1 MILGDLLDAP
11 VLGPGGENLGFL
23 VDVRLALDTLPDG
36 GPSGH
41 DARHRPDVSSGDD
54 DPEDAHP
61 DDRALS
67 QSVRRRDRV
76 GRARVVG
83 VLVSPRTG
91 ASFLGYERTDVTA
104 PWPVPQLVRRH
115 HRGTFLVPW
124 DDVAAVVPGEVRLA
138 AGYRRED
145 AALP

>member
-1 MILGDLLDAP
+1 MILGDLLDAR
-11 VLGPGGENLGFL
+11 VLGPDGEDLGFL

-36 GPSGH
+36 GPSGRDTAD
-41 DARHRPDVSSGDD
+41 DADPD
-54 DPEDAHP
+54 DAHP

-67 QSVRRRDRV
+67 ESVRRRARA

-91 ASFLGYERTDVTA
+91 TSFLGYERTDVTA
-104 PWPVPQLVRRH
+104 PWPVPQLVRRR

-124 DDVAAVVPGEVRLA
+124 DDVAAVAPGEVRLA
-138 AGYRRED
+138 AGYRQED

>member
-1 MILGDLLDAP
+1 MILGDLLDAR

-36 GPSGH
+36 GPSDGA
-41 DARHRPDVSSGDD
+41 ARHRPGGAAGEP
-54 DPEDAHP
+54 DPDDAHP

-67 QSVRRRDRV
+67 HGVRRRDRV

-104 PWPVPQLVRRH
+104 PWPVPQLVRRRH
-115 HRGTFLVPW
+115 CGTFLVPW
-124 DDVAAVVPGEVRLA
+124 DDVAAVTPGEVRLA

>member
-1 MILGDLLDAP
+1 MILGDLLDAR

-36 GPSGH
+36 GPSDR
-41 DARHRPDVSSGDD
+41 DARHRPGGAAGEA
-54 DPEDAHP
+54 DPDDAHP

-67 QSVRRRDRV
+67 QGVRRRDRV

-104 PWPVPQLVRRH
+104 PWPVPQLVRRR

-124 DDVAAVVPGEVRLA
+124 DDVAVVAQGEVRLA

>member
-1 MILGDLLDAP
+1 VILGDLLDAR

-36 GPSGH
+36 GPS
-41 DARHRPDVSSGDD
+41 DRD
-54 DPEDAHP
+54 DAHP

-67 QSVRRRDRV
+67 TSVRRRDRV

-104 PWPVPQLVRRH
+104 PWPVPQLVRRR

-124 DDVAAVVPGEVRLA
+124 DDVAAVAPGEVRLA